1 METYKVTYR
10 GGHPD
15 LPKSKAGG
23 VRLLLTPEAFV
34 LNPTIGSE
42 KFWKALTIPYADVN
56 SVQIVARVVSTFESL
71 AGGLN
76 SRQLNQDNNI
86 HIDYALGSGNRVL
99 LRLEMLS
106 GVTVMGQAK
115 RCREFEDRLRA
126 LGITGKFKQAAA
138 GRLSLD
144 DRIPVVNQFK
154 SVVDGSPY
162 ALTRDD
168 DSDAEI
174 YKAIGTQRSY
184 RELCEAMIAVSS
196 NLATNLLIDRLGAE
210 RVFETMRSYGA
221 EGMLVRRGVEDD
233 KAFER
238 GLNNTATARGFHAI
252 LAAIGRREVVSAD
265 ASAEM
270 IAILKRQTFR
280 NGIPAGLPPEMAV
293 AHKTGTITKVHHDG
307 GIVFATRPYVLVVL
321 TRGFADEK
329 SSDALIAGVS
339 KLVYD
344 TVK

>member
-1 METYKVTYR
+1 MRTSLV
-10 GGHPD
+10 P
-15 LPKSKAGG
+15 
-23 VRLLLTPEAFV
+23 
-34 LNPTIGSE
+34 
-42 KFWKALTIPYADVN
+42 
-56 SVQIVARVVSTFESL
+56 SL
-71 AGGLN
+71 AVVF
-76 SRQLNQDNNI
+76 
-86 HIDYALGSGNRVL
+86 ALGCAATVVAQSGTAQTPLRERVDAL
-99 LRLEMLS
+99 IRASGAEVAVAFGTLDGRDSLMLNEDLVFHAAS
-106 GVTVMGQAK
+106 TMKVPVMV
-115 RCREFEDRLRA
+115 EL
-126 LGITGKFKQAAA
+126 FKQAAA

-252 LAAIGRREVVSAD
+252 LTAIGRREVVSAD

>member
-1 METYKVTYR
+1 MSRTSAQPGSQFQVPPGWPTPPAGWTPPKGWVADPSWPPAPEGWVFWRRTGTAVTRLPANAPQLVDSPRRGSVEGDTPPSTWASTSLAQASAVAPIAMETYKVTYR

-138 GRLSLD
+138 GAPTRAEDSITTKITRLAQLRD
-144 DRIPVVNQFK
+144 QGI
-154 SVVDGSPY
+154 
-162 ALTRDD
+162 LT
-168 DSDAEI
+168 EEEFNV
-174 YKAIGTQRSY
+174 KKV
-184 RELCEAMIAVSS
+184 EL
-196 NLATNLLIDRLGAE
+196 LARL
-210 RVFETMRSYGA
+210 
-221 EGMLVRRGVEDD
+221 
-233 KAFER
+233 
-238 GLNNTATARGFHAI
+238 
-252 LAAIGRREVVSAD
+252 
-265 ASAEM
+265 
-270 IAILKRQTFR
+270 
-280 NGIPAGLPPEMAV
+280 
-293 AHKTGTITKVHHDG
+293 
-307 GIVFATRPYVLVVL
+307 
-321 TRGFADEK
+321 
-329 SSDALIAGVS
+329 
-339 KLVYD
+339 
-344 TVK
+344 

>member
-1 METYKVTYR
+1 MRTSLV
-10 GGHPD
+10 P
-15 LPKSKAGG
+15 
-23 VRLLLTPEAFV
+23 
-34 LNPTIGSE
+34 
-42 KFWKALTIPYADVN
+42 
-56 SVQIVARVVSTFESL
+56 SL
-71 AGGLN
+71 AVVF
-76 SRQLNQDNNI
+76 
-86 HIDYALGSGNRVL
+86 ALGCAATAVAQSGTAPTPLRERVDAL
-99 LRLEMLS
+99 IRASGAEVAVAFGTLDGRDSLMLNEDLVFHAAS
-106 GVTVMGQAK
+106 TMKVPVMV
-115 RCREFEDRLRA
+115 EL
-126 LGITGKFKQAAA
+126 FKQAAA

-252 LAAIGRREVVSAD
+252 LTAIGQREVVSAD

-280 NGIPAGLPPEMAV
+280 DGIPAGLPPEMAV